1 MFQTNADLSNS
12 RIKDPQSDGKKVK
25 AQNYPIKKLRA
36 LQKIQELMKKINEKE
51 FNGRDITWL

>member
-25 AQNYPIKKLRA
+25 AKNYPIKKLRA